1 MKASSKRRMTRILSL
16 VISALLI
23 SCAAAMGVWA
33 VVEDV
38 TARLRPDVTI
48 LLNGQEQIF
57 YNAQGQE
64 THPILYNGTT
74 YLPLRAT
81 GELMGKNVNWDQ
93 NTLTVTIEGARA
105 DGKTAGTPDASAQS
119 ANIQAQIRSDFT
131 VIVDGVVQRF
141 QDVNG
146 NRVYPL
152 LYNGSTY
159 LPVRSIGNLLG
170 CSVDWVSDT
179 QTVILTAGNTNTLVT
194 DADSFNS
201 NPQST
206 SAPQGTDGV
215 VISAEEAKT
224 IALAHAGLSSEQAVF
239 VKSNLEYDNGRRIY
253 DVEFYT
259 SDRTEYDY
267 EIDAYSGAVL
277 NFDYDTKSGASSQ
290 QGSGTSYIGEEK
302 AQSIALSQVSGA
314 DGSCVKRVKL
324 ERDDG
329 RWEYSVKIIYN
340 AVEYEIEIDAY
351 SGAVLSVDAESVY
364 D

>member
-159 LPVRSIGNLLG
+159 LPVRSIGT
-170 CSVDWVSDT
+170 VSYTHLD
-179 QTVILTAGNTNTLVT
+179 VYKR
-194 DADSFNS
+194 
-201 NPQST
+201 
-206 SAPQGTDGV
+206 QGV
-215 VISAEEAKT
+215 
-224 IALAHAGLSSEQAVF
+224 
-239 VKSNLEYDNGRRIY
+239 
-253 DVEFYT
+253 
-259 SDRTEYDY
+259 
-267 EIDAYSGAVL
+267 
-277 NFDYDTKSGASSQ
+277 
-290 QGSGTSYIGEEK
+290 
-302 AQSIALSQVSGA
+302 
-314 DGSCVKRVKL
+314 
-324 ERDDG
+324 
-329 RWEYSVKIIYN
+329 
-340 AVEYEIEIDAY
+340 
-351 SGAVLSVDAESVY
+351 
-364 D
+364 

>member
-1 MKASSKRRMTRILSL
+1 MYKR
-16 VISALLI
+16 
-23 SCAAAMGVWA
+23 
-33 VVEDV
+33 
-38 TARLRPDVTI
+38 
-48 LLNGQEQIF
+48 Q
-57 YNAQGQE
+57 
-64 THPILYNGTT
+64 
-74 YLPLRAT
+74 
-81 GELMGKNVNWDQ
+81 
-93 NTLTVTIEGARA
+93 
-105 DGKTAGTPDASAQS
+105 
-119 ANIQAQIRSDFT
+119 
-131 VIVDGVVQRF
+131 
-141 QDVNG
+141 
-146 NRVYPL
+146 
-152 LYNGSTY
+152 
-159 LPVRSIGNLLG
+159 
-170 CSVDWVSDT
+170 
-179 QTVILTAGNTNTLVT
+179 
-194 DADSFNS
+194 
-201 NPQST
+201 PQST
-206 SAPQGTDGV
+206 SAPHGTDGV

-340 AVEYEIEIDAY
+340 AVEYE
-351 SGAVLSVDAESVY
+351 LSLIHI
-364 D
+364 